1 MMKRN
6 LHLLTNH
13 QFDLLIIGGGI
24 YGACVAWDA
33 AQRGLSVAL
42 IEQNDFGSATSAN
55 SLKFIHGGLR
65 YLQDGRL
72 PLVRRMTLERKNWLR
87 IAPHLVRPMP
97 ILVPT
102 LPKLTRSRLALG
114 AALRFNNWIGLDR
127 NRGLPP
133 AQWLGDGR
141 LLNRAQY
148 QEQAGWIDP
157 QATGAALWY
166 DAQMLNSERLLLS
179 FILAA
184 ANRGAVVA
192 NYVQATDFVGD
203 RELAGITAVDTLINQ
218 PLEIRARLIV
228 NCAGAWTD
236 ELLALLNDRLGR
248 RRIPHPPSLALN
260 LITHRLPPQATIG
273 VISPSGQML
282 FIAPWRDVTLIGTWH
297 KAIAHHAADSH
308 LTEDLIQTCLNDI
321 NAAYPPA
328 NLSRADIRH
337 IHTGFLPA
345 YDKAEPVRLL
355 REGVI
360 YDHGRDGSD
369 GLPNLI
375 TVLGVKYTTARWL
388 AQQAVD
394 LALKKLGHASIP
406 CHTAHTPLPG
416 GEMPDFVSFLEEVMT
431 TRPSTIPDQTMHHL
445 VSTYGALYPQ
455 LLSLVAENPAWGE
468 PVTTNSPVIKAEVIH
483 AIRHDMAQTLSDVV
497 MRRTELG
504 AAGLPEI
511 GAIQTCA
518 ALAAAELGWDKTRC
532 HQEIEEMLHQS
543 PISNLLISNLP
554 SALTTGKP

>member
-1 MMKRN
+1 MMQRN
-6 LHLLTNH
+6 LHQLTNQ

-33 AQRGLSVAL
+33 AQRGLAVAL

-97 ILVPT
+97 ILVPA
-102 LPKLTRSRLALG
+102 LPKLSRSRLALG
-114 AALRFNNWIGLDR
+114 MALQLNNWIGFDR
-127 NRGLPP
+127 NRGMAA
-133 AQWLGDGR
+133 AQWIGNGR
-141 LLNRAQY
+141 LLNRTCY
-148 QEQAGWIDP
+148 QEQAGWISP

-184 ANRGAVVA
+184 ASQGAAVA
-192 NYVQATDFVGD
+192 NYVQATDFVGGG
-203 RELAGITAVDTLINQ
+203 RLTGVTAVDTLTHQ
-218 PLEIRARLIV
+218 PLEIHANVVI

-236 ELLALLNDRLGR
+236 ELLNPLKPNSRK
-248 RRIPHPPSLALN
+248 PHPPSLALN
-260 LITHRLPPQATIG
+260 LVTHRLPPQATIG

-282 FIAPWRDVTLIGTWH
+282 FIAPWGDVSLIGTWH
-297 KAIAHHAADSH
+297 KPFIGHPRDLS
-308 LTEDLIQTCLNDI
+308 LTQDLIQSCLDDV

-328 NLSRADIRH
+328 NLSRADIRQ

-345 YDKAEPVRLL
+345 HTKGDPVRLL
-355 REGVI
+355 REGTI
-360 YDHGRDGSD
+360 YDHGRDGTPS
-369 GLPNLI
+369 LL

-394 LALKKLGHASIP
+394 LALRKLGRAPVP
-406 CHTAHTPLPG
+406 CRTAHTPLPG
-416 GEMPDFVSFLEEVMT
+416 GDMPDFVSFLEEALA
-431 TRPSTIPDQTMHHL
+431 TRPSTITDSSMRHL
-445 VSTYGALYPQ
+445 ATTYGTLYPQ
-455 LLSLVAENPAWGE
+455 LLTYLTENPALGE
-468 PVTTNSPVIKAEVIH
+468 PVTADSPVIKAEIIH

-497 MRRTELG
+497 MRRTALG
-504 AAGLPEI
+504 AAGLPD
-511 GAIQTCA
+511 AATLHTCA
-518 ALAAAELGWDKTRC
+518 RLMAAELGWNETHYR
-532 HQEIEEMLHQS
+532 QEIETTLAQS
-543 PISNLLISNLP
+543 PISNLQSLLP
-554 SALTTGKP
+554 TGTP